1 MESSRLGLQVGKE
14 LTPEQISGLSKDPVW
29 YVTQNVNGV
38 EVLVPKIYL
47 SKNTLDTITADG
59 RNKIGGVK
67 GTYIKTDNFVN
78 NGMKI
83 GNGGVTYV
91 QANTVRNETATNL
104 LSEITGDRT
113 FIHSDGNIENIGG
126 RISGNEA
133 VVLISDNGKV
143 INDTTKKTVGHYNG
157 EFARTRHEE
166 VKSLGT
172 ISSQGTVFVKADS
185 YESTGGMLSAAHLAL
200 DVNKVNLNALSLSG
214 EDKFGSGGSN
224 FNRYAETTHLGAGV
238 SANTSSGT
246 VRDMNLKGSSFI
258 AGDTTGLTVTGNVK
272 VESAVNSYENES
284 RSTSK
289 GFMSSSS
296 SYRNSH
302 TEENSAG
309 NLMLGKNAVIKGNI
323 EGIGSNIV
331 LGENTYV
338 GGKVTT
344 DSRQL
349 HNSYFE
355 ENRKKG
361 FSGGISHGTASL
373 NYGKSQN
380 TYDEKSTVNAKSNLQ
395 VGDGSVLNRGAEITA
410 TNFEYGNI
418 QINNGD
424 VKYGAR
430 IDTRDVH
437 TESKSSSFG
446 ISAGVNSPIL
456 DRAKQVAGAV
466 EQVKDGD
473 TAGGAME
480 AINAATAIIK
490 GLADNQGTRQT
501 NYDANGSVGK
511 QGVKNASANNN
522 FYANIGVNAGF
533 TRSRSNSNAHTE
545 SAVVTTMKPMNE
557 NSNITYNNVNNITY
571 QGTQAQGGTF
581 IYNNVANIQKEAVEL
596 HNSYRSSSKS
606 FGVSAG
612 ATIGYGHKIQTTGN
626 GGSISVSRSN

>member
-1 MESSRLGLQVGKE
+1 
-14 LTPEQISGLSKDPVW
+14 
-29 YVTQNVNGV
+29 
-38 EVLVPKIYL
+38 
-47 SKNTLDTITADG
+47 
-59 RNKIGGVK
+59 
-67 GTYIKTDNFVN
+67 
-78 NGMKI
+78 
-83 GNGGVTYV
+83 
-91 QANTVRNETATNL
+91 
-104 LSEITGDRT
+104 
-113 FIHSDGNIENIGG
+113 
-126 RISGNEA
+126 
-133 VVLISDNGKV
+133 
-143 INDTTKKTVGHYNG
+143 
-157 EFARTRHEE
+157 
-166 VKSLGT
+166 
-172 ISSQGTVFVKADS
+172 
-185 YESTGGMLSAAHLAL
+185 
-200 DVNKVNLNALSLSG
+200 
-214 EDKFGSGGSN
+214 
-224 FNRYAETTHLGAGV
+224 
-238 SANTSSGT
+238 
-246 VRDMNLKGSSFI
+246 
-258 AGDTTGLTVTGNVK
+258 
-272 VESAVNSYENES
+272 
-284 RSTSK
+284 
-289 GFMSSSS
+289 
-296 SYRNSH
+296 
-302 TEENSAG
+302 
-309 NLMLGKNAVIKGNI
+309 MLGKNAVIRGNI

-430 IDTRDVH
+430 IDTRDVR

-446 ISAGVNSPIL
+446 ISAGVNSPML

-466 EQVKDGD
+466 EQVKNGD

-480 AINAATAIIK
+480 AINAATGIIK

-522 FYANIGVNAGF
+522 FYANIGVNAGISKSKS
-533 TRSRSNSNAHTE
+533 TSNSHTE
-545 SAVVTTMKPMNE
+545 SAVVTTMKPLNE
-557 NSNITYNNVNNITY
+557 NSSITYNNVNNIMY
-571 QGTQAQGGTF
+571 QGTQAQGGIF
-581 IYNNVANIQKEAVEL
+581 IYNNVANIQKEAAEL
-596 HNSYRSSSKS
+596 HNSYTSSSS
-606 FGVSAG
+606 SRGINAG

-626 GGSISVSRSN
+626 GGSISASKSNQNTTETIYQNGNFQNVNEVHNNTGTMTLSGFNQEGRKVTGNICRKQTEHKHNYWKQ